1 MTVAGA
7 YIGKCREDEARLS
20 DIARGNKRKDG
31 GMRSYKIMGALLVL
45 WVGFGTQVFAGQ
57 MEPSEFAQG
66 VEYTLLMSKN
76 DKVCKHMLTMFNQDL
91 VKFGTE
97 KYDEHD
103 EFRLIG
109 WKKET
114 VTRMDGDREV
124 MDLVEVAQFDIDN
137 DGKMNLVFRRTGPV
151 SGYDRDTL
159 YIFPSLGP
167 SEKRWTLM
175 EITHSPG
182 RISHDGYF
190 LLSQSRAGNKKSSTI
205 PSMASISRLEP
216 FVLEG
221 TVYVALRP
229 LYELASGTDPVTE
242 FSKVLVITK
251 YRGGKYGGGP
261 DPDEKESGKRD
272 DVCYLKVRT
281 EPFSGGQ

>member
-1 MTVAGA
+1 
-7 YIGKCREDEARLS
+7 
-20 DIARGNKRKDG
+20 
-31 GMRSYKIMGALLVL
+31 MRSYKIIGALLVL
-45 WVGFGTQVFAGQ
+45 WVGFGTQVFAEQ

-66 VEYTLLMSKN
+66 VEYRLLMSKN
-76 DKVCKHMLTMFNQDL
+76 DKICKHMLTMFNQDL

-97 KYDEHD
+97 KYDEHE
-103 EFRLIG
+103 EFRSIG
-109 WKKET
+109 WKKEKI
-114 VTRMDGDREV
+114 TRMEGDREV
-124 MDLVEVAQFDIDN
+124 TEIVDVTYLDINN
-137 DGKMNLVFRRTGPV
+137 DGSRDLVFRRRDF
-151 SGYDRDTL
+151 SGGYERDVL
-159 YIFPSLGP
+159 YIFPNLKP
-167 SEKRWTLM
+167 SEKQWTLM
-175 EITHSPG
+175 EIAHSPA

-190 LLSQSRAGNKKSSTI
+190 LLSQSRAGKKKGSTI

-281 EPFSGGQ
+281 ESYIPRGQ